1 MDLSELIVRRIVAVN
16 RVNLAV
22 STYSIKN
29 RPYCTLT
36 FKLKGRT
43 VYNQDGQDFLSD
55 STHVIFVPAGAS
67 YSFRCEESG
76 ECIMVEF
83 SADNTGTALGSFA
96 VHNEAEIESIL
107 TKLERSFT
115 FKKPGF
121 EAYCLSGLY
130 RLLYYIISQNESQY
144 LAGLK
149 KKRIEP
155 GLNYLESNYQELA
168 MDTRKLAELCGI
180 SEVYFRKLFTEVYGT
195 SPKKY
200 LGLIRMAKAKEL
212 LLTKEITVQQVAEKV
227 GFRDVYSFCK
237 SFRKTHDCTP
247 TEYRKAHWK

>member
-1 MDLSELIVRRIVAVN
+1 MDLSELIVHRIVAVN
-16 RVNLAV
+16 RVNLAIG
-22 STYSIKN
+22 TYSIKN

-43 VYNQDGQDFLSD
+43 VYTQDAREFLSD
-55 STHVIFVPAGAS
+55 SAHVIFVPAGAS

-76 ECIMVEF
+76 ECIIVEF
-83 SADNTGTALGSFA
+83 AAVNTGASLGSFA
-96 VHNEAEIESIL
+96 FHNEAETESVL
-107 TKLERSFT
+107 TKLERAFT

-121 EAYCLSGLY
+121 EAYCLSGVY
-130 RLLYYIISQNESQY
+130 RLLYYILSQNVSQY

-155 GLNYLESNYQELA
+155 GLNYLENNYQELS
-168 MDTRKLAELCGI
+168 MDTRKLAALCDI

-200 LGLIRMAKAKEL
+200 LGLIRMSKAKEL
-212 LLTKEITVQQVAEKV
+212 LLTKELTVQQVAEEV

-237 SFRKTHDCTP
+237 AFRKAHDCTP
-247 TEYRKAHWK
+247 TEYRRAHWK